1 MSVCHITGDVGLG
14 HLVKVA
20 STGFLHCKVAVF
32 PSVVNKYLG
41 EVL

>member
-1 MSVCHITGDVGLG
+1 MSVCHITGDVSLD

-41 EVL
+41 ELL